1 VKILKLLIVSL
12 FLVCC
17 ALLSAQSDLAFRSLE
32 ERMTGK
38 EFMESG
44 LHKLSPEELETL
56 NRWIRERLLAQN
68 EVSRQTGTDTV
79 ETFEVPQPPKPTG
92 RPGRVP
98 EIDRM
103 PREKLQSRIV
113 GKFSGWSG
121 ETEFELENGM
131 VWKQKENDRFYI
143 QSVENPVVT
152 IKPGLFGSW
161 RLSIEGYK
169 SAVRVER
176 IK

>member
-1 VKILKLLIVSL
+1 MNFLKFLLVSL
-12 FLVCC
+12 SLAFC
-17 ALLSAQSDLAFRSLE
+17 ALLSAQSDLVFRSLE

-44 LHKLSPEELETL
+44 LHRLRPEELETL
-56 NRWIRERLLAQN
+56 NDWIRERLLAQY
-68 EVSRQTGTDTV
+68 EVSRQTVTDPV
-79 ETFEVPQPPKPTG
+79 ERVEIPEAPIPSGQPGK
-92 RPGRVP
+92 VP
-98 EIDRM
+98 ETDRI
-103 PREKLQSRIV
+103 PREELQSRIV

-131 VWKQKENDRFYI
+131 VWKQKESDSFYI
-143 QSVENPVVT
+143 QAVENPVVT

-161 RLSIEGYK
+161 RLSVEGYK